1 MRLIGIRVNPHK
13 VLYSIVED
21 NNDSYE
27 VINQE
32 LIIPVSFNLPQK
44 LKYIRKTFLDILNE
58 YVVLRAGIKLTE
70 YSGYQSPDVNRV
82 MIEGVIL
89 EMLASSKVER
99 YFAGTKVSI
108 AASLGLAADGTIT
121 RIIDGHETYAG
132 IADWP
137 TISKEHRECIMT
149 ALATNT

>member
-13 VLYSIVED
+13 ILYSIVED
-21 NNDSYE
+21 NGGDYE
-27 VINQE
+27 IVNQE

-70 YSGYQSPDVNRV
+70 YSAFQSPDINRV

-99 YFAGTKVSI
+99 YFAGTKNSI
-108 AASLGLAADGTIT
+108 AARLGLNADGTISKM
-121 RIIDGHETYAG
+121 IDGIEDYPG
-132 IADWP
+132 I
-137 TISKEHRECIMT
+137 TIWQQSNKEHRECIMV
-149 ALATNT
+149 ALAANA